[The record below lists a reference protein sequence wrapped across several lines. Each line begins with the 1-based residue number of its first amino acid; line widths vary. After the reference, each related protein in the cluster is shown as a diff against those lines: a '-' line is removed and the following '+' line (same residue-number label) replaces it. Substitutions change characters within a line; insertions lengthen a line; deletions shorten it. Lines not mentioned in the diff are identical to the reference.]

1 MLGDQ
6 NGWTA
11 EKWGAQSSG
20 KVLADSSAMLVA
32 LHLAYSLVAS
42 NAVSDSI
49 LALVG
54 TTRFLE
60 GTSLRLVCLQQT

>member
-1 MLGDQ
+1 MLDDQ
-6 NGWTA
+6 NGWTTD
-11 EKWGAQSSG
+11 KWGAQSGG
-20 KVLADSSAMLVA
+20 KVLADQSALLVA

-42 NAVSDSI
+42 NVVPHSI